1 MERLILIIQKKQT
14 KKGKKTNLEN
24 WGAESIFASHEIR
37 EKIKNTLH
45 EKYGE
50 DIDNPF
56 QAEPVKEKIKQTFLE
71 NYGVDSPAKSKEIQ
85 NKKQQTCIER
95 YGVDNPSKSKEI
107 RDKMK
112 NTCIERYGVD
122 NPLKSKKIRDKI
134 RNTCMERYGV
144 PCVFCKP
151 EVKNTILEK
160 YGVENIL
167 VLDSIQKKIKET
179 NKKKYGVENVFA
191 APDIKRK
198 IVETNLQRYGVKN
211 PMQNDEIKEKARKTN
226 LKRYGFSSTAQVP
239 WIRQKQMETMF
250 KNGTVRTSKQQ
261 KRIFNLLVNANY
273 TVALNYPVKGAFLDI
288 AFLDTLHFCEYDG
301 SGHDLG
307 IKYHQFTPEEF
318 NRRELRRSYMLRN
331 AGWKEMRIISSNDKL
346 PNDNT
351 LLKMINLA
359 REYLSNTE
367 HTWIHINLDKQC
379 FIFTKERITVS
390 FDLLKTIL

>member
-1 MERLILIIQKKQT
+1 MQR
-14 KKGKKTNLEN
+14 TNLE
-24 WGAESIFASHEIR
+24 
-37 EKIKNTLH
+37 K
-45 EKYGE
+45 
-50 DIDNPF
+50 
-56 QAEPVKEKIKQTFLE
+56 
-71 NYGVDSPAKSKEIQ
+71 
-85 NKKQQTCIER
+85 
-95 YGVDNPSKSKEI
+95 
-107 RDKMK
+107 
-112 NTCIERYGVD
+112 
-122 NPLKSKKIRDKI
+122 
-134 RNTCMERYGV
+134 YGV
-144 PCVFCKP
+144 PCVFQNSEIK
-151 EVKNTILEK
+151 EKTKQTNLEK
-160 YGVENIL
+160 YGVPYAAQANEIKEKRKRTF
-167 VLDSIQKKIKET
+167 LDRYGVSSTMEITGMKERIKEKIKET
-179 NKKKYGVENVFA
+179 NLE
-191 APDIKRK
+191 
-198 IVETNLQRYGVKN
+198 RYGVLYTSQI
-211 PMQNDEIKEKARKTN
+211 PE
-226 LKRYGFSSTAQVP
+226 V
-239 WIRQKQMETMF
+239 RQKQMETMF

-273 TVALNYPVKGAFLDI
+273 TVALNYPVKGSFLDI

-331 AGWKEMRIISSNDKL
+331 AGWKEMRIISSNNKL